1 MEYAQDVDV
10 PIGLDEVRDTVGAV
24 QQDAHVLLGMK
35 ETVAH
40 LRILREDL
48 SALIDPFHRFRG
60 SIGIISGDVL
70 EDVLEPAK
78 CFACP
83 GYFGQD
89 RMRRPISSFEM
100 VRRASE
106 SARPR

>member
-1 MEYAQDVDV
+1 MAKLGILCDGLSPLEYALNR
-10 PIGLDEVRDTVGAV
+10 PACRIRIVG
-24 QQDAHVLLGMK
+24 
-35 ETVAH
+35 
-40 LRILREDL
+40 R
-48 SALIDPFHRFRG
+48 
-60 SIGIISGDVL
+60 DVL

-78 CFACP
+78 RFACP
-83 GYFGQD
+83 DYLRHD